1 MNKLK
6 NDKGVTLIVLTI
18 TIIVLLIVTSITIS
32 NSRSQLAIKKVNNL
46 YTDIESIS
54 TKVSDYY
61 LKNNSLPV
69 FEDNVYLNNSSEL
82 GLLINANGGDKSI
95 INPND
100 DGEYYVLKLSELS
113 NLTLNY
119 GKDFKEWNASCTF
132 QDYQDLYIINSVSHQ
147 IYYPKGIRYN
157 GNVYFTKGTS
167 EIVEKITASGVSGSF
182 EISKIDATKT
192 TVDGSDKVVIN
203 SDVILNIGEG
213 YNKETLQY
221 AWKVSDDTNETTYSS
236 FELND
241 EKNAKLMSGQLD
253 DSLKYTLY
261 IKLLDTNGTE
271 HVTSKEIDFSSA
283 DSQEG

>member
-6 NDKGVTLIVLTI
+6 NDKGVTLLVLTI
-18 TIIVLLIVTSITIS
+18 TIIVLLIITSITIS
-32 NSRSQLAIKKVNNL
+32 NSKSQLAIKKVNNL
-46 YTDIESIS
+46 YTDIDSIN

-61 LKNNSLPV
+61 IKNNSLPV
-69 FEDNVYLNNSSEL
+69 FENNVYLNNSSEL
-82 GLLINANGGDKSI
+82 GLLINANGGENTI

-100 DGEYYVLKLSELS
+100 DGVYYVLKLSQLS

-119 GKDFKEWNASCTF
+119 GKEFKEWNSTCTF

-147 IYYPKGIRYN
+147 VYYPKGVRYN
-157 GNVYFTKGTS
+157 GNVYFTQGTF
-167 EIVEKITASGVSGSF
+167 EIVEKITTSGVSGSF

-192 TVDGSDKVVIN
+192 KIDGSDKVIIN
-203 SDVILNIGEG
+203 SDVVLNIGES

-221 AWKVSDDTNETTYSS
+221 AWKISDDTNETTYSS

-241 EKNAKLMSGQLD
+241 EKNAKLMSGQLY

-261 IKLLDTNGTE
+261 IKILDTNGTE